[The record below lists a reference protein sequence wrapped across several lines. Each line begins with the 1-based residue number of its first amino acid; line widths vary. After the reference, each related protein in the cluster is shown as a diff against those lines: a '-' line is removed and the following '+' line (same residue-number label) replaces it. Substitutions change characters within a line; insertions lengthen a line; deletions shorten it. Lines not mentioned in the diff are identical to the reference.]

1 MKLSN
6 ETVTVLK
13 NFSTINQNLVIKA
26 GSKIS
31 TMSAMKNIVASANV
45 PDTFTQD
52 IPIYNLN
59 EFLSAMSLF
68 KEPVL
73 SFTDKYMT
81 IAEEDNSSSC
91 KYHFSAPSVIVT
103 VDKDIKMP
111 SVDVEVDFTEEVL
124 KKVTTAAGTLGVSD
138 LVLTGQKDSTIQL
151 KVKDK
156 KNNSSNDY
164 AVTIGNNASAFFE
177 FYFKVENLKLLPG
190 DYKVQV
196 S

>member
-1 MKLSN
+1 
-6 ETVTVLK
+6 
-13 NFSTINQNLVIKA
+13 
-26 GSKIS
+26 
-31 TMSAMKNIVASANV
+31 
-45 PDTFTQD
+45 
-52 IPIYNLN
+52 
-59 EFLSAMSLF
+59 
-68 KEPVL
+68 
-73 SFTDKYMT
+73 
-81 IAEEDNSSSC
+81 
-91 KYHFSAPSVIVT
+91 
-103 VDKDIKMP
+103 MP

-164 AVTIGNNASAFFE
+164 AVTIGNNATAFFE

-196 S
+196 SSKGISFFTH

>member
-1 MKLSN
+1 
-6 ETVTVLK
+6 
-13 NFSTINQNLVIKA
+13 
-26 GSKIS
+26 
-31 TMSAMKNIVASANV
+31 
-45 PDTFTQD
+45 
-52 IPIYNLN
+52 
-59 EFLSAMSLF
+59 MSLF

-91 KYHFSAPSVIVT
+91 KYHFSDPSVIVT

-124 KKVTTAAGTLGVSD
+124 KKITTASGTLGVSD

-196 S
+196 SSKGISYFTHKNLDVSYFIALEPESTYNA